1 MPISVIVVVP
11 GQEPIRESAAAF
23 AERRAPLS
31 DLREA
36 FMPDLL
42 RIDASVPAIPIGTG
56 RPEDIGTASMAPDRS
71 PAFAVRA
78 TANVD
83 RLEDVPEV
91 IDGRP
96 VFADPRIEPFVT
108 CGSTPALGDVA
119 GVTARLNLAALTAS
133 GRGLDGTNIA
143 VAIMDTGIDLAFL
156 SARVSATRL
165 DAANSWTPPNG
176 TTAPGRYPVDHGT
189 MCAFDVL
196 IAAPNATLL
205 DFPILPS
212 SVPGGSTVGRTIAT
226 AMLAFSQLF
235 TNWAVSFA
243 PGGVSKYAGLVVNN
257 SWGIYHPSWD
267 FPVGHRGRYI
277 DNPRHPFNLLVTA
290 MAGSG
295 IDIVFAAGNC
305 GPVCAD
311 MRCLGR
317 TAQAI
322 MGANAHP
329 DVLTLGGCDI
339 DDAIV
344 GYSSQG
350 PSIANM
356 FQQKPD
362 VAAYTHFLGSEA
374 FGAGSA
380 DSGTSTACPVA
391 AGCVAALR
399 TKVGFATTPPSNLF
413 AQIRVTARA
422 VAGQTGWQADFGHG
436 IIDPDAAGRSLGV

>member
-1 MPISVIVVVP
+1 MPFSVLVVVP

-23 AERRAPLS
+23 AEGRAATRS
-31 DLREA
+31 LREA
-36 FMPDLL
+36 AMPPLL
-42 RIDASVPAIPIGTG
+42 SIDPEIPAVPVGTG
-56 RPEDIGTASMAPDRS
+56 RLEDVGAVSMTPHRS
-71 PAFAVRA
+71 PAYVVRA
-78 TANVD
+78 TANVE
-83 RLEDVPEV
+83 RVEDVPEV
-91 IDGRP
+91 VDGRP

-108 CGSTPALGDVA
+108 CGSSAPLGNATNVA
-119 GVTARLNLAALTAS
+119 TLLGVAKLTAG
-133 GRGLDGTNIA
+133 GRGLDGTNVAI
-143 VAIMDTGIDLAFL
+143 AIMDTGINLGFL
-156 SARVSATRL
+156 TSKLPGVRL
-165 DAANSWTPPNG
+165 DVANSWTPPNG
-176 TTAPGRYPVDHGT
+176 AILPGKYPVDHGS
-189 MCAFDVL
+189 MCAFDTL

-257 SWGIYHPSWD
+257 SWGIYHPGWD
-267 FPVGHRGRYI
+267 FPAGHRGRYI
-277 DNPRHPFNLLVTA
+277 DNPRHPFNLLVAA
-290 MAGSG
+290 MTGSG
-295 IDIVFAAGNC
+295 IDIAFAAGNC

-311 MRCLGR
+311 IRCQGR
-317 TAQAI
+317 TAGAI

-339 DDAIV
+339 NDQIV

-356 FQQKPD
+356 FQPKPD
-362 VAAYTHFLGSEA
+362 VAAYTHFLGSES

-380 DSGTSTACPVA
+380 DSGTSAACPVA

-399 TKVGFATTPPSNLF
+399 TKVPFSTTPPANLL
-413 AQIRVTARA
+413 AQIRATARG
-422 VAGQTGWQADFGHG
+422 VSGQSGWQPDVGHG
-436 IIDPDAAGRSLGV
+436 IIDPDATATSLGV

>member
-1 MPISVIVVVP
+1 MPIPVIVVVS

-36 FMPDLL
+36 FLPDLL
-42 RIDASVPAIPIGTG
+42 RIDPNVPAVPLGTG
-56 RPEDIGTASMAPDRS
+56 RPEDIGTASMAPDAS
-71 PAFAVRA
+71 PSFAVRA
-78 TANVD
+78 TVDVD
-83 RLEDVPEV
+83 RPEDVPEE

-96 VFADPRIEPFVT
+96 VFADPRIEPFAT
-108 CGSTPALGDVA
+108 CGGTPALGNAVGVA
-119 GVTARLNLAALTAS
+119 GKLNLAALTAG
-133 GRGLDGTNIA
+133 GRGLDGTNVA
-143 VAIMDTGIDLAFL
+143 VAIMDTGINLAFL
-156 SARVSATRL
+156 TGKVPAARL

-176 TTAPGRYPVDHGT
+176 LTAPGKYPVDHGT

-196 IAAPNATLL
+196 IAAPKATLI
-205 DFPILPS
+205 DFPILAS
-212 SVPGGSTVGRTIAT
+212 SVPGGSIVGRTIAT

-267 FPVGHRGRYI
+267 FPIGHRGRYI
-277 DNPRHPFNLLVTA
+277 DNPRHPFNLLVSA

-311 MRCLGR
+311 MRCQGR
-317 TAQAI
+317 TGQAI
-322 MGANAHP
+322 MGANAHQ

-339 DDAIV
+339 NDAIV

-374 FGAGSA
+374 FGAGSP
-380 DSGTSTACPVA
+380 DSGTSAACPVA
-391 AGCVAALR
+391 SGCVAALR
-399 TKVGFATTPPSNLF
+399 TRVGFATTPPSNMF
-413 AQIRVTARA
+413 AQIRATARA
-422 VAGQTGWQADFGHG
+422 VPAQIGWQADFGHG